1 MVQRV
6 KPMLQ
11 VTAVHV
17 ASSAQRHHTLAQSP
31 ENFPPKP
38 APPSSQHCS
47 VRENARASLLLLIQ
61 GIERISF
68 QHRLS
73 LKKLSSRQL
82 ISVIVSFRTCELQ
95 LFLSEV
101 ENVELWV
108 GKILYEYNIFI
119 QQNVKTNLDNL
130 NFQNLRK
137 YVICSVQPYWRS
149 QHLATVRSPKLET
162 LGTDNN

>member
-1 MVQRV
+1 MH
-6 KPMLQ
+6 Q
-11 VTAVHV
+11 VTAVQV
-17 ASSAQRHHTLAQSP
+17 ASPAQRHHTLAQSP

-38 APPSSQHCS
+38 APPSSKHSS
-47 VRENARASLLLLIQ
+47 VRENDRASLLLLMQ

-101 ENVELWV
+101 ENVEL
-108 GKILYEYNIFI
+108 
-119 QQNVKTNLDNL
+119 
-130 NFQNLRK
+130 
-137 YVICSVQPYWRS
+137 
-149 QHLATVRSPKLET
+149 
-162 LGTDNN
+162 